1 MMVWPAIQ
9 KPEILESKVKWA
21 FGSTAV
27 NKASGYDRTPVELF
41 KTLKDDV
48 IKVLHSIYVTKSG
61 RPSSGH
67 RIRKG
72 QSSSQ
77 LPRRVVLK
85 NVLAIRQLYLSPM
98 LVRSCLKSC
107 MLGFSIMWTKKF
119 QISKQGLE
127 KEEELEIKCQHL
139 QDYRESKGISGKHL
153 SLFHWQH

>member
-1 MMVWPAIQ
+1 MKRITMMVWPAIQ
-9 KPEILESKVKWA
+9 KPDILESKVKWA
-21 FGSTAV
+21 FGSTAI

-41 KTLKDDV
+41 KTLKDDA
-48 IKVLHSIYVTKSG
+48 IKLLHSIYVTKSG

-85 NVLAIRQLYLSPM
+85 NVLAIRQLYSSPM

-107 MLGFSIMWTKKF
+107 MLGFSTMQIKNF
-119 QISKQGLE
+119 QMSKLGLE
-127 KEEELEIKCQHL
+127 KKEEPEIKL
-139 QDYRESKGISGKHL
+139 LTFTGS
-153 SLFHWQH
+153 

>member
-1 MMVWPAIQ
+1 MNRITMMVWPAIQ

-77 LPRRVVLK
+77 LPRRAVLK
-85 NVLAIRQLYLSPM
+85 NDQTTAFSSHASKAM
-98 LVRSCLKSC
+98 LKTFHGRLQHYVDQEFPDIQAEFRK
-107 MLGFSIMWTKKF
+107 GRETRD
-119 QISKQGLE
+119 QIAN
-127 KEEELEIKCQHL
+127 IH
-139 QDYRESKGISGKHL
+139 
-153 SLFHWQH
+153 

>member
-1 MMVWPAIQ
+1 MEELYIKELNEPDCFNRVVSHPE
-9 KPEILESKVKWA
+9 PEIMENKVKWA

-85 NVLAIRQLYLSPM
+85 NVLTTRQLTRLP
-98 LVRSCLKSC
+98 
-107 MLGFSIMWTKKF
+107 
-119 QISKQGLE
+119 
-127 KEEELEIKCQHL
+127 H
-139 QDYRESKGISGKHL
+139 
-153 SLFHWQH
+153 